1 MNLVKKVISMASAAA
16 VACTM
21 ATAAGVSA
29 FNEGTYTGS
38 GTYIATYMKNA
49 YYGKSSFEI
58 KY

>member
-29 FNEGTYTGS
+29 FNEVS
-38 GTYIATYMKNA
+38 
-49 YYGKSSFEI
+49 YGII
-58 KY
+58 KFKGVI